1 MILFKKAGEK
11 QKEMLWER
19 TIHVETQATKELVLL
34 LTETG
39 ILFIQFSRV
48 PLHLQLLQ
56 NTGCKFPVLCTKSL

>member
-39 ILFIQFSRV
+39 ILFIFIFHTIFKGPTSFTV
-48 PLHLQLLQ
+48 I
-56 NTGCKFPVLCTKSL
+56 TKHWL